1 MHRFLR
7 KHPHHPLNFGVRK
20 QIDLGDSEDSSDSSD
35 DDNDMIPTESDPTKF
50 LVGYVFA
57 SMLALEGADM
67 IRSPCLRKGNAK
79 RDRSGIIIWSQELDD
94 TMFRRQF
101 RLHRDDFFY
110 VLLKISGDL
119 QKDERKA
126 INSSVLLFLHTL
138 C

>member
-7 KHPHHPLNFGVRK
+7 KHSHHPLNFGVRK